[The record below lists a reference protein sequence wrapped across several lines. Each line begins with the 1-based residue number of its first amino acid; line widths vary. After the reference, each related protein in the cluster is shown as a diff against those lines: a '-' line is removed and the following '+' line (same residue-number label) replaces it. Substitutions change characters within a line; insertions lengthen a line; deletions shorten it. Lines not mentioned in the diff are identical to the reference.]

1 MEDSKALTSV
11 FETVIDAIIIIDRN
25 GVVVRVNQA
34 TVNLFG
40 YEQDE
45 MLGHNVSKLMPE
57 PDRSNH
63 NGYINKYITT
73 GHAKI
78 IGIGREVI
86 ARRKDG
92 SRFPIRLAVSNVTI
106 EGQLYFTGIIHDLTK
121 IKEAERKILELNLE
135 LEQKVHERTQEL
147 SEVVNRLLDTN
158 HKLKYEVEER
168 VKAENALLHNEQE
181 LKNSLE
187 KEKELNE
194 LKTRF
199 VSMASHEF
207 RTPLSTILSSA
218 SLINKY
224 TDGDHQLK
232 REKHVSKIK
241 NSVAHLTN
249 LLNDF
254 LSISKIEEG
263 KIRLHAEEIEI
274 NSFCQDIIEEISLT
288 VKEGQ
293 KVTCQLLPEP
303 TSLTLDKTMIR
314 AILYNLLS
322 NASKYSGG
330 EALIQLQLRKDGAYL
345 EIGVLDEGIG
355 IPESEQK
362 HLFDRFFRASNA
374 GSIQG
379 TGLGLHI
386 VKRYVD
392 LIHGNIT
399 FTSREFKGSAF
410 YVKLPLRNG
419 EG

>member
-1 MEDSKALTSV
+1 MEDSKALISV
-11 FETVIDAIIIIDRN
+11 FETVIDAIIIIDRK
-25 GVVVRVNQA
+25 GTIVRVNPA
-34 TVNLFG
+34 VVKLFG
-40 YEQDE
+40 YDQDE
-45 MLGHNVSKLMPE
+45 MLGRNVSMLMPE
-57 PDRSNH
+57 PDHSNH
-63 NGYINKYITT
+63 DGYINQYIST
-73 GHAKI
+73 GQAKI
-78 IGIGREVI
+78 IGIGREVV
-86 ARRKDG
+86 ARRKDD
-92 SRFPIRLAVSNVTI
+92 SRFPIRLAVSKVSI
-106 EGQLYFTGIIHDLTK
+106 EGQLYFTGIIHDLSK
-121 IKEAERKILELNLE
+121 IKEAERKVLELNQE

-158 HKLKYEVEER
+158 HKLKFEVEER
-168 VKAENALLHNEQE
+168 VKAENALLINEQE

-224 TDGDHQLK
+224 TDGEHQEK
-232 REKHVSKIK
+232 REKHITKIK

-263 KIRLHAEEIEI
+263 KLRLQMENIEI
-274 NSFCQDIIEEISLT
+274 NNFCQDIIEEISLT
-288 VKEGQ
+288 VKSGQ
-293 KVTCQLLPEP
+293 QVTCTLLPEP
-303 TSLTLDKTMIR
+303 TVYKLDKTMIR

-322 NASKYSGG
+322 NASKYSP
-330 EALIQLQLRKDGAYL
+330 ENATIELQLRKDGRGL
-345 EIGVLDEGIG
+345 EIGVMDEGIG
-355 IPESEQK
+355 IPELEQK

-410 YVKLPLRNG
+410 YVKLPLQNG

>member
-1 MEDSKALTSV
+1 MEDSKALISV
-11 FETVIDAIIIIDRN
+11 FETVIDAIIIIDRK
-25 GVVVRVNQA
+25 GTIVRVNPA
-34 TVNLFG
+34 VVKLFG
-40 YEQDE
+40 YDQDE
-45 MLGHNVSKLMPE
+45 MLGRNVSMLMPE
-57 PDRSNH
+57 PDHSNH
-63 NGYINKYITT
+63 DGYINQYIST
-73 GHAKI
+73 GQAKI
-78 IGIGREVI
+78 IGIGREVV
-86 ARRKDG
+86 ARRKDD
-92 SRFPIRLAVSNVTI
+92 SRFPIRLAVSKVSI
-106 EGQLYFTGIIHDLTK
+106 EGQLYFTGIIHDLSK
-121 IKEAERKILELNLE
+121 IKEAERKVLELNQE

-158 HKLKYEVEER
+158 HKLKFEVEER
-168 VKAENALLHNEQE
+168 VKAENALLINEQE

-224 TDGDHQLK
+224 TDGEHQEK
-232 REKHVSKIK
+232 REKHITKIK

-263 KIRLHAEEIEI
+263 KLRLQMENIEI
-274 NSFCQDIIEEISLT
+274 NNFCQDIIEEISLT
-288 VKEGQ
+288 VKSGQ
-293 KVTCQLLPEP
+293 QVTCTLLPEP
-303 TSLTLDKTMIR
+303 TVYKLDKTMIR

-322 NASKYSGG
+322 NASKYSP
-330 EALIQLQLRKDGAYL
+330 ENATIELQLRKDGRGL
-345 EIGVLDEGIG
+345 EIGVMDEGIG
-355 IPESEQK
+355 IPELEQK

>member
-1 MEDSKALTSV
+1 MEDSKALISV
-11 FETVIDAIIIIDRN
+11 FETVIDAIIIIDRK
-25 GVVVRVNQA
+25 GTIVRVNPA
-34 TVNLFG
+34 VVKLFG
-40 YEQDE
+40 YDQDE
-45 MLGHNVSKLMPE
+45 MLGRNVSMLMPE
-57 PDRSNH
+57 PDHSNH
-63 NGYINKYITT
+63 DGYINQYIST
-73 GHAKI
+73 GQAKI
-78 IGIGREVI
+78 IGIGREVV
-86 ARRKDG
+86 ARRKDD
-92 SRFPIRLAVSNVTI
+92 SRFPIRLAVSKVSI
-106 EGQLYFTGIIHDLTK
+106 EGQLYFTGIIHDLSK
-121 IKEAERKILELNLE
+121 IKEAERKVLELNQE

-158 HKLKYEVEER
+158 HKLKFEVEER
-168 VKAENALLHNEQE
+168 VKAENALLINEQE

-224 TDGDHQLK
+224 TDGEHQEK
-232 REKHVSKIK
+232 REKHITKIK

-263 KIRLHAEEIEI
+263 KLRLQMENIEI

-288 VKEGQ
+288 VKSGQ
-293 KVTCQLLPEP
+293 QVTCTLLPEP
-303 TSLTLDKTMIR
+303 TVYKLDKTMIR

-322 NASKYSGG
+322 NASKYSP
-330 EALIQLQLRKDGAYL
+330 ENATIELQLRKDGRDL
-345 EIGVLDEGIG
+345 EIGVMDEGIG
-355 IPESEQK
+355 IPELEQK

-410 YVKLPLRNG
+410 YVKLPLQNG
-419 EG
+419 QG

>member
-45 MLGHNVSKLMPE
+45 MLGHNVSMLMPE

-199 VSMASHEF
+199 VS
-207 RTPLSTILSSA
+207 I
-218 SLINKY
+218 
-224 TDGDHQLK
+224 
-232 REKHVSKIK
+232 
-241 NSVAHLTN
+241 
-249 LLNDF
+249 
-254 LSISKIEEG
+254 
-263 KIRLHAEEIEI
+263 
-274 NSFCQDIIEEISLT
+274 
-288 VKEGQ
+288 
-293 KVTCQLLPEP
+293 
-303 TSLTLDKTMIR
+303 
-314 AILYNLLS
+314 AI
-322 NASKYSGG
+322 
-330 EALIQLQLRKDGAYL
+330 
-345 EIGVLDEGIG
+345 
-355 IPESEQK
+355 
-362 HLFDRFFRASNA
+362 H
-374 GSIQG
+374 
-379 TGLGLHI
+379 
-386 VKRYVD
+386 
-392 LIHGNIT
+392 
-399 FTSREFKGSAF
+399 
-410 YVKLPLRNG
+410 
-419 EG
+419 

>member
-1 MEDSKALTSV
+1 MEDSKALISV
-11 FETVIDAIIIIDRN
+11 FETVIDAIIIIDRK
-25 GVVVRVNQA
+25 GTIVRVNPA
-34 TVNLFG
+34 VVKLFG
-40 YEQDE
+40 YDQDE
-45 MLGHNVSKLMPE
+45 MLGRNVSMLMPE
-57 PDRSNH
+57 PDHSNH
-63 NGYINKYITT
+63 DGYINQYIST
-73 GHAKI
+73 GQAKI
-78 IGIGREVI
+78 IGIGREVV
-86 ARRKDG
+86 ARRKDD
-92 SRFPIRLAVSNVTI
+92 SRFPIRLAVSKVSI
-106 EGQLYFTGIIHDLTK
+106 EGQLYFTGIIHDLSK
-121 IKEAERKILELNLE
+121 IKEAERKVLELNQE

-158 HKLKYEVEER
+158 HKLKFEVEER
-168 VKAENALLHNEQE
+168 VKAENALLINEQE

-224 TDGDHQLK
+224 TDGEHQEK
-232 REKHVSKIK
+232 REKHITKIK

-263 KIRLHAEEIEI
+263 KLRLQMENIEI

-288 VKEGQ
+288 VKSGQ
-293 KVTCQLLPEP
+293 QVTCTLLPEP
-303 TSLTLDKTMIR
+303 TVYKLDKTMIR

-322 NASKYSGG
+322 NASKYSP
-330 EALIQLQLRKDGAYL
+330 ENATIELQLRKDGRDL
-345 EIGVLDEGIG
+345 EIGVMDEGIG
-355 IPESEQK
+355 IPELEQK

-410 YVKLPLRNG
+410 YVKLPLQNG